1 MKLISKGDDYGFTR
15 GVTLGIVDSI
25 KLGHLRNTGLFANS
39 RWAEYAVGF
48 MKDCPEACF
57 GIDINLVAGRP
68 CADPRDIPDLVDE
81 NGFLIRSTERVR
93 DPRWQTVEGKN
104 ALMTYHD
111 AYIETQAQIKKFIE
125 MVGRKP
131 GYVGG
136 HSLSSPDSAR
146 AMADAARDLGCVLVS
161 DLQEK
166 YNIKRIPTSA
176 YSKAS
181 KEKVFDPADQLA
193 KDPLGF
199 VLSHPENIEGI
210 EYGIIGGH
218 PGYIDDE
225 LVSGGL
231 TTLSLERMKDAA
243 MWMSPELDAWLKEN
257 NIEVIRF
264 DDLY

>member
-1 MKLISKGDDYGFTR
+1 MKLLSKGDDYGFTR

-25 KLGHLRNTGLFANS
+25 QRGHLRNTGLFANS
-39 RWAEYAVGF
+39 QWAPYAVSF
-48 MKDCPEACF
+48 MKDCPQACF

-68 CADPRDIPDLVDE
+68 CADPKDIPDLVDE
-81 NGFLIRSTERVR
+81 KGFLIRSTERVR
-93 DPRWQTVEGKN
+93 NPLWKTPEGKN
-104 ALMTYHD
+104 SLMTYHD

-166 YNIKRIPTSA
+166 YNIQRIPTSD

-193 KDPLGF
+193 KNPLAY
-199 VLSHPENIEGI
+199 VLAHSEENLKL

-218 PGYIDDE
+218 PGYVDE
-225 LVSGGL
+225 ELLSGI
-231 TTLSLERMKDAA
+231 TTLSLERVKDAA
-243 MWMSPELDAWLKEN
+243 MWMSPEMDAWIREN
-257 NIEVIRF
+257 NIEELRF

>member
-25 KLGHLRNTGLFANS
+25 KRGWLRNTGLFANS
-39 RWAEYAVGF
+39 QWAEYAVGF

-68 CADPRDIPDLVDE
+68 CADPKDIPDLVDE
-81 NGFLIRSTERVR
+81 NGFLIRSTVRVQNP
-93 DPRWQTVEGKN
+93 DWKTVEGKN
-104 ALMTYHD
+104 SMMTYHD
-111 AYIETQAQIKKFIE
+111 AFIETQAQIKRFIE
-125 MVGRKP
+125 LTGHKP

-136 HSLSSPDSAR
+136 HSLSSPDSNR
-146 AMADAARDLGCVLVS
+146 AMADAAHELGCVMYS
-161 DLQEK
+161 DLVEK
-166 YNIKRIPTSA
+166 YSIVRIPTSD

-193 KDPLGF
+193 KNPLGY
-199 VLSHPENIEGI
+199 VLAHGEETLKL

-225 LVSGGL
+225 LLSGI
-231 TTLSLERMKDAA
+231 TTLSLERVKDAA
-243 MWMSPELDAWLKEN
+243 MWMSPELDKWIKEN
-257 NIEVIRF
+257 NVEVIRF
-264 DDLY
+264 DSLY